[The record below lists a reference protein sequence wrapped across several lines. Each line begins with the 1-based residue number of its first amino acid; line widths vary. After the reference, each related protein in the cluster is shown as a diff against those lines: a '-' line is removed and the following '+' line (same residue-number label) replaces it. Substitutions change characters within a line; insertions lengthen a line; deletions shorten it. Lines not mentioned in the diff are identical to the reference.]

1 MVSRPALPTL
11 PPFLIP
17 KVSLP
22 VACEAPPKLAQLTP
36 PLPLPFPLPG
46 MSFVTGDRLY
56 VAAQTERSLTIPS
69 PNRVSCFW
77 LCPLAFSAH
86 HPSLFSSLCTG
97 VGYVLVC
104 LLQ

>member
-1 MVSRPALPTL
+1 MLTAERERKQPHFLGWRLVVSRPALPTL

-22 VACEAPPKLAQLTP
+22 VACEAPPKLAQLTL
-36 PLPLPFPLPG
+36 PLLLPFPLPG

-69 PNRVSCFW
+69 PE
-77 LCPLAFSAH
+77 
-86 HPSLFSSLCTG
+86 
-97 VGYVLVC
+97 
-104 LLQ
+104 